1 VFVVTNTL
9 VDLLYGLINPTV
21 KLTSKGG

>member
-1 VFVVTNTL
+1 VVTNTL

-21 KLTSKGG
+21 NLTAKG